1 MAVFNSQAI
10 SQNLPVPGFGAG
22 GGQVRCQYTKVSL
35 PVGATTTDTINLFR
49 MPENFR
55 VVDIRVKYPAFGGST
70 TLNIGD
76 GGFTQPD
83 GTVLAAD
90 PDRYFAAGSIAT
102 AGNSDAI
109 ANTGLFVNGPKGRYL
124 TITAA
129 LAAGTVGTAGDLE
142 VALFYTVQEPQA

>member
-10 SQNLPVPGFGAG
+10 TQNLPVPGYGAG
-22 GGQVRCQYTKVSL
+22 GGQDRVQYTKVTL
-35 PVGATTTDTINLFR
+35 PLNATTTDTINLFKL
-49 MPENFR
+49 PENFR
-55 VVDIRVKYPAFGGST
+55 VTGICVKYPAFGGAT

-102 AGNSDAI
+102 AGSSRVI
-109 ANTGLFVNGPKGRYL
+109 PNTGLFLQGPKGRFL
-124 TITAA
+124 TVTAQ
-129 LAAGTVGTAGDLE
+129 LAAGTVATAGDLE
-142 VALFYTVQEPQA
+142 VALYYTVQEPQA

>member
-1 MAVFNSQAI
+1 MAVFNSDAI
-10 SQNLPVPGFGAG
+10 SRALPVPGFGAG
-22 GGQVRCQYTKVSL
+22 GGQVRCQYTKVAL
-35 PVGATTTDTINLFR
+35 PVGATTTDTINLFKL
-49 MPENFR
+49 PQNFR

-90 PDRYFAAGSIAT
+90 PDRYFAAGSVAT
-102 AGNSDAI
+102 AGSSDAI
-109 ANTGLFVNGPKGRYL
+109 ATTGLFLQGPRDRYL

-142 VALFYTVQEPQA
+142 VALFYTVEEPQA